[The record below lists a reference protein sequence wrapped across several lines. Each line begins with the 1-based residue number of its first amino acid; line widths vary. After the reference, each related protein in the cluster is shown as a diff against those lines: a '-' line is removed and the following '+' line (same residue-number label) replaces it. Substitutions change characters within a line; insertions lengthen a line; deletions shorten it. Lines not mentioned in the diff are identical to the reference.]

1 MSEYG
6 TDDLFS
12 PRENPFIGVMGHA
25 SDILNQGPD
34 CSAGQP
40 IPTLTEDLSTML
52 ATVTSSAAAPN
63 KDSPAA
69 NLAVSTIPFVDAH
82 DPSSTDFN
90 IDSFIGIGC
99 TFAPD
104 TEQPDVSTTLE
115 ALLRAHSEGAVSDSE
130 SKDTSNGSSDFEPL
144 CVAPQALALPSGVPS
159 ASAPA
164 SSPSLPSS
172 SSSSP
177 SLAAASANKGSA
189 NGSSSSAKAPVVH
202 TGLVLPTGRNQN
214 KESSAFVERSN
225 SNDSLATQLSG
236 TTFSSQTQA
245 GNKSQS
251 TTPPTS
257 VSSSQEPQPP
267 PEPEPAA
274 AVPSEVPQAIS
285 SVSSNQPAAP
295 VAADVALPEP
305 VSAPVPAPVPV
316 PAAAPVP
323 AASSANAAPAASAP
337 AQAPNNAPN
346 FAALLASLANA
357 TTNEEPAKAAA
368 PAAPQS
374 NEVTVALRIL
384 CELTLANVG
393 DATLRQAVVSWA
405 SRFSGGMCGGFELKQ
420 TAANE
425 QVTGSPTGAAC
436 PLPSTLPGSAANVQP
451 ATLSASASAPTLATS
466 SSAPVLATPQ
476 STLTAS
482 ASAPLPTK
490 AMPTNNSVAAA
501 NNASDLSLPAPQS
514 DELVL
519 NTSSPCFPPV
529 PDFSAMDD
537 RDFEMMLAQALPQ
550 SGPSTDA
557 NNSNSTALAGA
568 TSSADEAAR
577 ARAPKACDYCRS
589 RKIRCDG
596 GHLCSNCQ
604 RDGKT
609 CSYVPVIRRRGKGK
623 KRLAREAEVTADL
636 ERAQASWSRVACA
649 AASSLSTAK
658 RVRVA

>member
-25 SDILNQGPD
+25 SNILNQGPD

-40 IPTLTEDLSTML
+40 IPTLSEDLSAML

-90 IDSFIGIGC
+90 IDSFIGC

-130 SKDTSNGSSDFEPL
+130 SKTTSNGSSDFEPL

-177 SLAAASANKGSA
+177 SLRAASANKGSA
-189 NGSSSSAKAPVVH
+189 SGSSSSAKAPVIH

-257 VSSSQEPQPP
+257 VSSSQEPEPQ
-267 PEPEPAA
+267 PEPAA

-295 VAADVALPEP
+295 IADIAVPEP
-305 VSAPVPAPVPV
+305 VSAPVPAPVP
-316 PAAAPVP
+316 
-323 AASSANAAPAASAP
+323 AASSANAASAIPAP

-346 FAALLASLANA
+346 FEALLASLANA

-393 DATLRQAVVSWA
+393 DVTLRQAVVSWA

-436 PLPSTLPGSAANVQP
+436 PLPSTVPGSAATVQP
-451 ATLSASASAPTLATS
+451 ATFSASASAPNLATS

-476 STLTAS
+476 PTLTAS

-490 AMPTNNSVAAA
+490 TMPATNTVVAA
-501 NNASDLSLPAPQS
+501 NNASDLSLPAPQ
-514 DELVL
+514 ENAPAL
-519 NTSSPCFPPV
+519 NTSSPCYPPV

-537 RDFEMMLAQALPQ
+537 HDFEMMLAETLPQ
-550 SGPSTDA
+550 SGPSTVA
-557 NNSNSTALAGA
+557 NNSTSTAPAAA
-568 TSSADEAAR
+568 TSSADDAAR

-609 CSYVPVIRRRGKGK
+609 CTYVPVIRRRGKGK
-623 KRLAREAEVTADL
+623 KRLAREAEATADL
-636 ERAQASWSRVACA
+636 ERAHASWSRVACA
-649 AASSLSTAK
+649 AASSSSSSTAK